1 MTQAPGL
8 ITSECVRT
16 TGSANPETTIMEV
29 MNRPRSTGPALA
41 SYDENSSP
49 PQCANS
55 ALGRGAN
62 TNVSAAGK
70 YMGHEPLDSRLLDSP
85 TKRGSQ
91 FVQSAHE
98 RMISKNPRA
107 RTKDKRMTA
116 SFVH

>member
-1 MTQAPGL
+1 
-8 ITSECVRT
+8 
-16 TGSANPETTIMEV
+16 MEV
-29 MNRPRSTGPALA
+29 MNRPRSTGPALV

-62 TNVSAAGK
+62 TNVSAVGK
-70 YMGHEPLDSRLLDSP
+70 YEGRGPVNGRLVHSP

-98 RMISKNPRA
+98 RMMSRNPTA
-107 RTKDKRMTA
+107 RTKDNRMTA
-116 SFVH
+116 SFVY

>member
-1 MTQAPGL
+1 M
-8 ITSECVRT
+8 
-16 TGSANPETTIMEV
+16 TTIMEV
-29 MNRPRSTGPALA
+29 MNRPRSIGPVLA

-62 TNVSAAGK
+62 TNVSAGGE
-70 YMGHEPLDSRLLDSP
+70 YVSRTPLYGRLLDSP

-91 FVQSAHE
+91 LFHSAHE
-98 RMISKNPRA
+98 RMVSRNPTA

-116 SFVH
+116 VLVH